1 MWEAKGESWALNLAE
16 LLVDAHLA
24 RRRRPLNAAQQRAVA
39 TAYDHLLEQGLA
51 LNPLP
56 VRKAGEQGELS
67 RSKAQNLLLR
77 LPKRKQEVLRFT
89 RDLSVPFANNQ
100 AERDLRMVKLKQ
112 KISGG
117 FRSLLG
123 AQIFCRIRGYLS
135 TLRKQD
141 LDLLEALTCAFQGD
155 PIMPDLARA

>member
-67 RSKAQNLLLR
+67 RSKAQKLLLR

-117 FRSLLG
+117 FRSL
-123 AQIFCRIRGYLS
+123 
-135 TLRKQD
+135 
-141 LDLLEALTCAFQGD
+141 
-155 PIMPDLARA
+155 

>member
-1 MWEAKGESWALNLAE
+1 M
-16 LLVDAHLA
+16 
-24 RRRRPLNAAQQRAVA
+24 NAAQQRAVA

-51 LNPLP
+51 LNPLSI
-56 VRKAGEQGELS
+56 RKAGEKGELS

-77 LPKRKQEVLRFT
+77 LQKRKQEVLRFT

-100 AERDLRMVKLKQ
+100 ADPANPSLRDLRMVKLRQ

-117 FRSLLG
+117 FRSLQRRTLWVG

-135 TLRKQD
+135 TLRKQS
-141 LDLLEALTCAFQGD
+141 
-155 PIMPDLARA
+155 